1 MAPALYL
8 LNKTIKEAK
17 KINLSTYLSLFILIL
32 INLYGVHSSIL
43 GKLFNVLIVLFIIL
57 EQNITFGII
66 AFCIILL
73 LNNNLQEGLDNLT
86 PPSSEKSD
94 PSTLT
99 VVDEDKGIDMNVPI
113 ATFKKEHCNKEGKL
127 IDKTGKLVDLA
138 DLSTVFPNIEFNL
151 KNEKC
156 NPCEENCGFKLTG
169 GNELLTVE
177 QELRPIPSNVV
188 G

>member
-1 MAPALYL
+1 MVPALYL

-17 KINLSTYLSLFILIL
+17 KINLSTYLSLFILTL
-32 INLYGVHSSIL
+32 INLYGAHSSIL
-43 GKLFNVLIVLFIIL
+43 GKIINVLIVLFIIL

-73 LNNNLQEGLDNLT
+73 LNNNVQEGLDNLT
-86 PPSSEKSD
+86 PPSSELPDPTTVNPSD
-94 PSTLT
+94 
-99 VVDEDKGIDMNVPI
+99 ENQGIDMNDPI
-113 ATFKKEHCNKEGKL
+113 ATFKKEHCKEGKV

-156 NPCEENCGFKLTG
+156 NPCEENCGFKLTS

-177 QELRPIPSNVV
+177 QELRAIPSNVV

>member
-73 LNNNLQEGLDNLT
+73 LNNNLQEGLDNIT
-86 PPSSEKSD
+86 PPSSE
-94 PSTLT
+94 PTPA
-99 VVDEDKGIDMNVPI
+99 DKGIDAI

-127 IDKTGKLVDLA
+127 IDNKTGKLVDLD

-156 NPCEENCGFKLTG
+156 NPCEDNCGFKLTSG
-169 GNELLTVE
+169 TELLTVE
-177 QELRPIPSNVV
+177 QDLRPIPSNVV

>member
-1 MAPALYL
+1 MTSALYL
-8 LNKTIKEAK
+8 LNKTIKETK

-73 LNNNLQEGLDNLT
+73 LNNNLQEGLDNIT
-86 PPSSEKSD
+86 PPSSGLPEPTMPHTEETNMND
-94 PSTLT
+94 P
-99 VVDEDKGIDMNVPI
+99 V

-127 IDKTGKLVDLA
+127 IDKAGKLVDLA

-156 NPCEENCGFKLTG
+156 NPCEENCGFKLTSG
-169 GNELLTVE
+169 TELLTVE
-177 QELRPIPSNVV
+177 QQLRSIPSNVV